1 MFYYGESLVGSCC
14 LFLVSQTPV
23 GDEQWALFQQ
33 KNYLSWWDCSLA
45 ISITT
50 FYFFSIIHK
59 SLQGSSAGIRAL
71 YCHSFIL
78 IVMFYSVLIEESVSG
93 CMWNLESCRVG
104 ISMCQVKHPGD
115 ICLRTTV
122 WVFRAQVFPSG
133 HNSLCTVS
141 RATARAQLCSRSS
154 CCSVGL
160 VEQNYWSCICKATV
174 EKRCC
179 MVPGWHNTSSSLFFF
194 VGVSTEPGCPLS
206 CVSGADKSSCTV
218 DLCSCR
224 MMEVSWQNWARL
236 LQPVGLCLLT
246 APINLGRS
254 RRSQGTY
261 VLSVVLVKK

>member
-1 MFYYGESLVGSCC
+1 MSSGLYFNRKTICLGEIVPWQFPL
-14 LFLVSQTPV
+14 QP
-23 GDEQWALFQQ
+23 
-33 KNYLSWWDCSLA
+33 
-45 ISITT
+45 SI
-50 FYFFSIIHK
+50 FFSIIHK
-59 SLQGSSAGIRAL
+59 SLQGSSAGIRAP

-78 IVMFYSVLIEESVSG
+78 IVMFYSVLIENSVSG

-206 CVSGADKSSCTV
+206 CVSGAGKSSCTV